1 MPDTPTNPMAPIP
14 SSRTVGPVVMGT
26 EPLPFIV
33 DPDHS
38 GVPIWNR
45 RPVRDAVASTAFKLV
60 AFLFPKSPWAQ
71 VLTQLQPQIQAF
83 IDKGAQ

>member
-1 MPDTPTNPMAPIP
+1 MPDTPTSPGTPIP
-14 SSRTVGPVVMGT
+14 STKGIVVVTGVR
-26 EPLPFIV
+26 PLPFIV

-38 GVPIWNR
+38 GVPLWNR